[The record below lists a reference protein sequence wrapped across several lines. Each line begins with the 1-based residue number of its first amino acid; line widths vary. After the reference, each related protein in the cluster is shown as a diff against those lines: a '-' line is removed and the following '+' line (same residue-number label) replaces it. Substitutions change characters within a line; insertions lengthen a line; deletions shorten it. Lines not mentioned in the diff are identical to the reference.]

1 MVTREHRTRAAALLR
16 IIAAYDGREYDDF
29 IVTAFATG
37 VAKYEH
43 IPDADWQAA
52 ITDWYLTPG
61 VRRITVGDLCAA
73 AVKTYRTRT
82 KADTI
87 GELGLLYRL
96 APVVF
101 IGGSLIRHGG
111 QNPIEAA
118 KLGAAILHG
127 PNVANFA
134 EIYRALD
141 SVRGAGLDMNIIA
154 SHGCDAICHAL
165 RRLYP

>member
-37 VAKYEH
+37 IAKYEH
-43 IPDADWQAA
+43 IPDTDWQAA

-73 AVKTYRTRT
+73 AVKTYRVRT

-87 GELGLLYRL
+87 GELEHSNKRVPKPAGFDQLVREMTIIVREFHAQGATPSNEDVLREW
-96 APVVF
+96 A
-101 IGGSLIRHGG
+101 RRA
-111 QNPIEAA
+111 QKAA
-118 KLGAAILHG
+118 
-127 PNVANFA
+127 
-134 EIYRALD
+134 
-141 SVRGAGLDMNIIA
+141 
-154 SHGCDAICHAL
+154 
-165 RRLYP
+165 